1 MIVHAAASHAEPLAT
16 AEVQYREVDV
26 TYAAEAV
33 VEATRQSTVSA
44 QTTGRIVELRYDVGD
59 VVQKGQVI
67 ARIDQTELAQ
77 VVAGSEA
84 QVAQAKAAYENTR
97 VEAERTRDLAR
108 QKFVS
113 QAALDRAEAA
123 LRIAD
128 AQLKAAKAGA
138 GQATT
143 SRGYTTI
150 IAPYTGVV
158 SARHVE
164 LGEMAAP
171 GKPLLTG
178 FDPADL
184 RVVATV
190 PQYKIGEVR
199 TSPRASVEIP
209 SIGRMVPGASITV
222 LPAADARSHSTL
234 VRIDL
239 PHDVRGITPGVYARA
254 HFTVGRGGM
263 PMAYEMREKA
273 RAEDQITVV
282 SNAPKFHFVP
292 SNPWVAVNW
301 RKRDDIELDI
311 EPLLEKR
318 NIEFIVHRREARASG
333 RQRAGTRTMAALD
346 YDFLIIA
353 TGPKLAFDEVEGLG
367 PKGHTQS
374 VCHVDHAMQSGKASG
389 SGSSR
394 IPARSSSARCRARPA
409 TARPTSSPSSWT
421 PI

>member
-1 MIVHAAASHAEPLAT
+1 MVAMALVPSEVCRPIYGTGYARAT
-16 AEVQYREVDV
+16 APPERGGLERAGDRCYY
-26 TYAAEAV
+26 TPHSIHTAEAV

-209 SIGRMVPGASITV
+209 RSVAWCPEHRSRCCPPPTAQPFDPCANRPSRDVNGIYPGC
-222 LPAADARSHSTL
+222 LR
-234 VRIDL
+234 
-239 PHDVRGITPGVYARA
+239 ARA
-254 HFTVGRGGM
+254 FHGRT
-263 PMAYEMREKA
+263 
-273 RAEDQITVV
+273 RAA
-282 SNAPKFHFVP
+282 S
-292 SNPWVAVNW
+292 SSC
-301 RKRDDIELDI
+301 RRGRD
-311 EPLLEKR
+311 PPQR
-318 NIEFIVHRREARASG
+318 GHGRVRR
-333 RQRAGTRTMAALD
+333 RAG
-346 YDFLIIA
+346 
-353 TGPKLAFDEVEGLG
+353 
-367 PKGHTQS
+367 
-374 VCHVDHAMQSGKASG
+374 
-389 SGSSR
+389 
-394 IPARSSSARCRARPA
+394 RP
-409 TARPTSSPSSWT
+409 
-421 PI
+421 